1 MRIHLDTDLG
11 SDTDDAC
18 ALVMLRAGRT
28 SNHGN
33 HDRS

>member
-1 MRIHLDTDLG
+1 MRIHLDTDLR

-18 ALVMLRAGRT
+18 ARVMLWAGRT

-33 HDRS
+33 HDGS